1 MPAFRTVTDSAR
13 PLRVVQ
19 IGTVGLAEAWIDAA
33 RESPDVEIVAMVD
46 EDPAAA
52 RAGAVRYGVPDLTI
66 APDLSMAARET
77 RPDAVIVV
85 APPFSPLAV
94 TPRIVMFGLPV
105 LTEQPIAEGVTEA
118 LSLAA
123 ASELTG
129 ELFMVAQDRRHDDNL
144 LAFKQHAGLLGR
156 VGILSSQFAKAPH
169 FGGFQEQMD
178 DPLLNDMS
186 IHSFDTARFLL
197 DADPLAVYC
206 ESYNP
211 SWSRF
216 AGDAAAMAIFEFPD
230 GVRYSYDGSWA
241 SPGLETSWNGAWRI
255 TGERGTAVWD
265 GDHAPYSEVD
275 GVPGMP
281 GPLLTRGRDIRGSL
295 GSFVHALRTGETP
308 DGEVHNTLMSL
319 AMVEAAIA
327 SKALHR
333 RVKIDALLDSALE
346 QAIVNE
352 KQHDVRGRLQSW
364 GSARP
369 ALERGP
375 R

>member
-1 MPAFRTVTDSAR
+1 MPAFRTVADSAR
-13 PLRVVQ
+13 PLRVVL

-52 RAGAVRYGVPDLTI
+52 RAGALRYGVPDLTI

-85 APPFSPLAV
+85 TPPFSPLAV

-105 LTEQPIAEGVTEA
+105 LTEQPLAAGVTDA
-118 LSLAA
+118 LALAA

-144 LAFKQHAGLLGR
+144 LAFRQHAGLLGR
-156 VGILSSQFAKAPH
+156 VGILSSQFAKAPL

-178 DPLLNDMS
+178 DPLLTDMA

-197 DADPLAVYC
+197 GTDPLAVYC

-241 SPGLETSWNGAWRI
+241 SPGLETSWNGFWRI

-265 GDHAPYSEVD
+265 GDHAPHSEVD

-281 GPLLTRGRDIRGSL
+281 GPLLTKGRDIRGSL
-295 GSFVHALRTGETP
+295 ASFVHALRTGETP
-308 DGEVHNTLMSL
+308 DGEVHGTVMSL

-327 SKALHR
+327 STSLHR

-352 KQHDVRGRLQSW
+352 KQHDVLGRLQSW

-369 ALERGP
+369 ALERG
-375 R
+375 